1 MGGADIANVINEA
14 GQELYHQ
21 PDATAEHSWDL
32 CQEVMLKIQFGPI
45 REFPEAIERLAAER
59 VSAKALVGLALS
71 HVPDLVLV
79 SKQCRGDSYGTILL
93 SSRRR
98 DYPQDSQELFE
109 LIVFEVA
116 GRVAEEMTY
125 GNVTSAP
132 WSDMEEA
139 TRLAFKLV
147 CEFGWVEEL
156 SRPVKAADWR
166 NDPQAGEITFGVTA
180 VLADAS
186 AKAKAILAF
195 YQKRELKELIE
206 MVMRTPG
213 SIGRDDI
220 TFRDRIKE
228 PSQSSQQ
235 RSGFWKNPE
244 GDAN

>member
-1 MGGADIANVINEA
+1 MVPLPGLEGRKEIIRIHLRRSSLSLNEEQITMLAELTGGMGGADIANVINEA

-132 WSDMEEA
+132 LVRHGGGHKVGLQA
-139 TRLAFKLV
+139 RL
-147 CEFGWVEEL
+147 
-156 SRPVKAADWR
+156 
-166 NDPQAGEITFGVTA
+166 
-180 VLADAS
+180 
-186 AKAKAILAF
+186 
-195 YQKRELKELIE
+195 
-206 MVMRTPG
+206 
-213 SIGRDDI
+213 
-220 TFRDRIKE
+220 
-228 PSQSSQQ
+228 
-235 RSGFWKNPE
+235 
-244 GDAN
+244 